1 MRIAK
6 VGFGVAAR
14 MRLFFDK
21 ENTTNMVGDIAEE
34 KVVAVT
40 GTFVAKFTI
49 AIKLTAVFLHG
60 ILQ

>member
-1 MRIAK
+1 MCIAK

-34 KVVAVT
+34 MVVTAA

-49 AIKLTAVFLHG
+49 AVELTAVFLHG